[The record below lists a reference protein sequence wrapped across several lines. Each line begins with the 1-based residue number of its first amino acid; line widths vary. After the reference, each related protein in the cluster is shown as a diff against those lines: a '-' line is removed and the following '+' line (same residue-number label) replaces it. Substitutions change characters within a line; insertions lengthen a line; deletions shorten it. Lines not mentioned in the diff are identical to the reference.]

1 MFHVQP
7 TVEGEGEEG
16 DEAEELETAE
26 APQLVAPG
34 LVHERPQQVQYSAPT
49 LDEDVPA
56 HVERGTLAGG
66 SARDTDPKYANVA
79 RNAQCPCGSGKKFK
93 RCHGA

>member
-7 TVEGEGEEG
+7 TVEGE
-16 DEAEELETAE
+16 DEQDDEIEELGATE

-34 LVHERPQQVQYSAPT
+34 LVHERPQQVSTPRPRWT
-49 LDEDVPA
+49 GGSA

-66 SARDTDPKYANVA
+66 SARDTDPK
-79 RNAQCPCGSGKKFK
+79 
-93 RCHGA
+93 